1 MLYIQALQGL
11 EGLHTEVRHTVEA
24 LRSQVRRRNEE
35 LKRNEAML
43 EQQERQIAE
52 AEAALSQIAEMMQR
66 VSWPQESELAGDGAG
81 RGDGLDSFELL
92 HQQHHQAG
100 KARAAAEEAEAER
113 RREVTRR
120 KVRRRKTAD

>member
-52 AEAALSQIAEMMQR
+52 AAAALSQIAEMMQR
-66 VSWPQESELAGDGAG
+66 VSWSQESGDGAG
-81 RGDGLDSFELL
+81 RGDELQL
-92 HQQHHQAG
+92 R
-100 KARAAAEEAEAER
+100 ARQ
-113 RREVTRR
+113 TRG
-120 KVRRRKTAD
+120 

>member
-1 MLYIQALQGL
+1 M
-11 EGLHTEVRHTVEA
+11 EA

-52 AEAALSQIAEMMQR
+52 AAAALSQIAEMMQR
-66 VSWPQESELAGDGAG
+66 VSWPQESGDGAG
-81 RGDGLDSFELL
+81 RGDELHSFDML

-120 KVRRRKTAD
+120 KGRRRKIAD

>member
-1 MLYIQALQGL
+1 MPQALQGL
-11 EGLHTEVRHTVEA
+11 EGLHTEVRHTVDV
-24 LRSQVRRRNEE
+24 LRSQVRSRNEE

-52 AEAALSQIAEMMQR
+52 AAAALSQIAEMMQR
-66 VSWPQESELAGDGAG
+66 VSGPQESELASDGAG
-81 RGDGLDSFELL
+81 RGDGLDSFDMLQ
-92 HQQHHQAG
+92 QQHHQAG

-113 RREVTRR
+113 RREATRR